1 MFSKLKLTQQLNV
14 GFGLILALL
23 IIIALIAYNGFSSG
37 YNNFVEY
44 RSLARDTNLAGRVQ
58 ANMLM
63 MRLSVLSFINTRSE
77 ESVAQYY
84 SRKEKM
90 NQFLVEARSEI
101 VDPRRAGLIHD
112 IGLGI
117 EEYERS
123 FEQVVRLFE
132 QRNDLVF
139 KELDPTGLVMR
150 KTVTKIMESTYT
162 ENNLQAVN
170 NAGRLQ
176 EHLLLARL
184 YVTKFLV
191 SNKKV
196 DATRAN
202 EELNKNMPKYITLL
216 DKGLASREQ
225 KDLLASLDKYHQ
237 SYQKTFDQIQ
247 EIIKTRNGLIEN
259 SLNRIGPEVAEKIE
273 EVKLSIKDEQDR
285 LGPIVQEESKMAVT
299 MVVFVSIVAIL
310 SGIFISWIMARIIRR
325 PIGGEPLEIATI
337 VQKISDGDLS
347 QNLECSSQ
355 DSGIY
360 LSVCEMSEKLKSL
373 ISSMVSMSKQLSESA
388 EVSSSLAEK
397 NVKTVNK
404 QKLMTDQVVVAIE
417 EMSQSFNEV
426 VKHAS
431 DSAAKS
437 DAGMEEVEKG
447 RSSVKHTVTSVSDLS
462 TSLNNSMHVL
472 KDLEQQSVQ
481 IGVVVEV
488 IQSISEQTNLLAL
501 NAAIEAARAGE
512 QGRGFAVVADE
523 VRTLA
528 QRTRES
534 TTEIQD
540 IIQSLQTGTA
550 NTVSSMD
557 KCTSQ
562 AVSTVEKA
570 EATDTA
576 LAAIYD
582 VISEISNMNTQVAA
596 AVEEQ
601 CAVAQDMSKNMA
613 NISDTLDDTT
623 ESTSNAQVAS
633 AQVKSMAGELS
644 NLASG
649 FKL

>member
-1 MFSKLKLTQQLNV
+1 MKLIQQLNV

-23 IIIALIAYNGFSSG
+23 IIVALIAYNGFSNG
-37 YNNFVEY
+37 YSNFVEY
-44 RSLARDTNLAGRVQ
+44 RSLATDTNLAGRVQ

-63 MRLSVLSFINTRSE
+63 MRLSVLGFINTGSE
-77 ESVAQYY
+77 ESVAQYH
-84 SRKEKM
+84 SRKDKM
-90 NQFLVEARSEI
+90 KQFLSEAKSEI
-101 VDPRRAGLIHD
+101 VDPKRAGLISD
-112 IGLGI
+112 VATGVD
-117 EEYERS
+117 EYENS
-123 FEQVVRLFE
+123 FEQVVSLFQ

-139 KELDPTGLVMR
+139 KQLDPAGLAMR
-150 KTVTKIMESTYT
+150 KTVTKIRESTFS
-162 ENNLQAVN
+162 ENNVQAMN
-170 NAGRLQ
+170 YSGELQ
-176 EHLLLARL
+176 EHLLLGRL
-184 YVTKFLV
+184 YVTKYLV
-191 SNKKV
+191 SNKDE

-202 EELNKNMPKYITLL
+202 EELSKNMPKYIALL
-216 DKGLASREQ
+216 DKELISREQ
-225 KDLLASLDKYHQ
+225 RELLSSLDKYHQ
-237 SYQKTFDQIQ
+237 SYQQTFDQIKG
-247 EIIKTRNGLIEN
+247 IIQKRNGLIEN
-259 SLNRIGPEVAEKIE
+259 SLSRIGPEVADKIE
-273 EVKLSIKDEQDR
+273 EVKLSIKEEQDR
-285 LGPIVQEESKMAVT
+285 LGPIVQEESRMAVT
-299 MVVFVSIVAIL
+299 MVIFVSIVAII
-310 SGIFISWIMARIIRR
+310 SGILVSGIMARIIRR
-325 PIGGEPLEIATI
+325 PIGGEPAEIASI
-337 VQKISDGDLS
+337 VHKISDGDLS
-347 QNLECSSQ
+347 QNLECSNQ

-373 ISSMVSMSKQLSESA
+373 ISSMVSMSRQLSESA
-388 EVSSSLAEK
+388 EVSSSLAEQ
-397 NVKTVNK
+397 NVKTVNQ

-462 TSLNNSMHVL
+462 SSLNNSMQVL

-557 KCTSQ
+557 KCTTQ
-562 AVSTVEKA
+562 AISTVEKA

-576 LAAIYD
+576 LAAIYN

-613 NISDTLDDTT
+613 NISDTLDDTA